1 MSFTQHQ
8 RSVCSVGH
16 VGFGRGTTAGRRG
29 AWRLARSGKS
39 KMALKKGSNW
49 MELVDAPWFCT
60 IFHFFLSDDCS
71 MCFFSMFP
79 MLPSWFDALSGHTSA
94 WQVFRSSCSRSPCSN
109 STSRKPAHQRLAGV
123 IGLTMGFI
131 WIHTV
136 VVNFMVVLN
145 SGELIMAN
153 DG

>member
-71 MCFFSMFP
+71 MCFFFDVSYVTLMVWCTFWSYKCLASFQEFLLEKP
-79 MLPSWFDALSGHTSA
+79 LQQLYIAEASPSKASWCD
-94 WQVFRSSCSRSPCSN
+94 WV
-109 STSRKPAHQRLAGV
+109 
-123 IGLTMGFI
+123 
-131 WIHTV
+131 
-136 VVNFMVVLN
+136 
-145 SGELIMAN
+145 N
-153 DG
+153 DGIHMDSYCSGQFHGCTE